1 MPAKATIPRL
11 VTMFGKVDYVV
22 RGHVHNS
29 SQDSFGESK
38 LITVSS
44 FSGMDEY
51 AKHLGLNSRPSQKIL
66 ILSSAD
72 NDDCIYDVDLSKV
85 EV

>member
-1 MPAKATIPRL
+1 
-11 VTMFGKVDYVV
+11 
-22 RGHVHNS
+22 
-29 SQDSFGESK
+29 
-38 LITVSS
+38 
-44 FSGMDEY
+44 MDEY

>member
-1 MPAKATIPRL
+1 
-11 VTMFGKVDYVV
+11 MFGKVDYII

-66 ILSSAD
+66 ILSSEN
-72 NDDCIYDVDLSKV
+72 NDDCIYDIDLSKIGR
-85 EV
+85 